1 MTKATDILRNP
12 YSRLLVG
19 EKDGGFSARIIE
31 FPGCFAQGRSAA
43 EAAANLEVAAESW
56 VEATLEDGC
65 DIPEPTG
72 GNEYSGKFIVRVPR
86 SLHQRCALLAQ
97 QEGVSL
103 NQYVVS
109 VLAQHAGEKQ
119 LLNNLLEFILIKKVD
134 IEGT

>member
-31 FPGCFAQGRSAA
+31 FSGCFAQGRSAA

-56 VEATLEDGC
+56 VEAALEDGC

-72 GNEYSGKFIVRVPR
+72 DNEYSGKFIVRVPR

-103 NQYVVS
+103 NQYVMS
-109 VLAQHAGEKQ
+109 VLAQHAGEKKAVVTGS
-119 LLNNLLEFILIKKVD
+119 EK
-134 IEGT
+134 T